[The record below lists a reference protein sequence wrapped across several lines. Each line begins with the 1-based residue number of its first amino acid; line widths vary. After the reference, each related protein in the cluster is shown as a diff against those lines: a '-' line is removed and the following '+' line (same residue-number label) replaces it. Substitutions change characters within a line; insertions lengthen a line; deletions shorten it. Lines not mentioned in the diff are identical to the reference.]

1 MILVT
6 GGAGY
11 IGSHTIKQLL
21 KRGYDVVAYDNL
33 SGGHREL
40 VLCEEFVEADLADL
54 EALRETFERYPIEA
68 VMHFAALTRVGESVE
83 DPEKYYLNNVTG
95 GLNLLRAML
104 EHGVTR
110 FIFSSSAA
118 VYGDPVEI
126 PIREDHPKRPKS
138 PYGRTKLIFE
148 QILEDYSRAYGLQ
161 YIALRYFNAA
171 GSDPEGEIGEWHD
184 PEPHL
189 IPIVLEAAAGKRD
202 HVEIFGTDYETPDG
216 TCIRDFVHV
225 DDLAVAHILA
235 LESLRDGRPNT
246 AYNLGIG
253 KGYSVREVIETCR
266 RVTGREIKVVEG
278 ARRPGDPPQLVADPG
293 RARRELGWEPRFKTL
308 EEIVE
313 TAWEWQSRG
322 REGTLNRGRSEF
334 I

>member
-21 KRGYDVVAYDNL
+21 KRGYEVVALDNL
-33 SGGHREL
+33 SEGHREL
-40 VLCEEFVEADLADL
+40 VLCDEFVEADLADL

-68 VMHFAALTRVGESVE
+68 VMHFAASCRVDESVRE
-83 DPEKYYLNNVTG
+83 PRKYYENNVVN

-104 EHGVTR
+104 EREVKL

-118 VYGDPVEI
+118 VYGDPVKI
-126 PIREDHPKRPKS
+126 PIPEDHPKRPKS
-138 PYGRTKLIFE
+138 PYGRTKWLFE
-148 QILEDYSRAYGLQ
+148 QILEDYARAYDMK
-161 YIALRYFNAA
+161 YISLRYFNAA

-184 PEPHL
+184 PETHL
-189 IPIVLEAAAGKRD
+189 IPIVLEAALGERD
-202 HVEIFGTDYETPDG
+202 HVEIFGTDYKTEDG
-216 TCIRDFVHV
+216 TCIRDYIHV
-225 DDLAVAHILA
+225 NDLAEAHILA

-253 KGYSVREVIETCR
+253 RGYSVREVIEACR
-266 RVTGREIKVVEG
+266 KVTGRKIEVVEG
-278 ARRPGDPPQLVADPG
+278 PRRPGDPPALVADPT
-293 RARRELGWEPRFKTL
+293 RAREELGWEPRFTEL

-313 TAWEWQSRG
+313 TAWAWKRQLSGASKR
-322 REGTLNRGRSEF
+322 LQMK
-334 I
+334 

>member
-21 KRGYDVVAYDNL
+21 KRGHDVVAYDNL
-33 SGGHREL
+33 SEGHREL
-40 VLCEEFVEADLADL
+40 VLCDEFVEADLADL
-54 EALRETFERYPIEA
+54 DALIKTFKRYPIEA
-68 VMHFAALTRVGESVE
+68 VMHFAAKTSVGESVE
-83 DPEKYYLNNVTG
+83 NPQRYYENNVTG

-104 EHGVTR
+104 EHDVKL

-126 PIREDHPKRPKS
+126 PIKEDHPKRPKN
-138 PYGRTKLIFE
+138 PYGQTKLIFE
-148 QILEDYSRAYGLQ
+148 QIFQDYSRAYGLK

-171 GSDPEGEIGEWHD
+171 GSDPEGEIGEWHN
-184 PEPHL
+184 PETHL
-189 IPIVLEAAAGKRD
+189 IPIVLEAALGRRD
-202 HVEIFGTDYETPDG
+202 HVEIFGTDYETKDG
-216 TCIRDFVHV
+216 TCIRDFIHV

-235 LESLRDGRPNT
+235 LESLRDGKPNT

-253 KGYSVREVIETCR
+253 KGYSVREVIETCQK
-266 RVTGREIKVVEG
+266 VTGREIKVLEG
-278 ARRPGDPPQLVADPG
+278 ERRPGDPPQLVADPS
-293 RARRELGWEPRFKTL
+293 RAQRELGWEPKFKAL

-313 TAWEWQSRG
+313 TAWEWQLSMAGDAVIG
-322 REGTLNRGRSEF
+322 RD
-334 I
+334 

>member
-33 SGGHREL
+33 SEGHREF
-40 VLCEEFVEADLADL
+40 VLCDEFVEADLADL
-54 EALRETFERYPIEA
+54 EALRGTFKEYPIDA
-68 VMHFAALTRVGESVE
+68 VMHFAALTKVGESVE
-83 DPEKYYLNNVTG
+83 DPQRYYENNVVG

-104 EHGVTR
+104 EHDVGTL
-110 FIFSSSAA
+110 IFSSSAA
-118 VYGDPVEI
+118 VYGNPVEI
-126 PIREDHPKRPKS
+126 PIKEDHPKRPTS
-138 PYGRTKLIFE
+138 PYGQTKWVFE
-148 QILEDYSRAYGLQ
+148 QVLEDHARAYGLR

-184 PEPHL
+184 PETHL
-189 IPIVLEAAAGKRD
+189 IPIVLEAALGERD
-202 HVEIFGTDYETPDG
+202 HVEIFGTDYETEDG
-216 TCIRDFVHV
+216 TCIRDYIHV
-225 DDLAVAHILA
+225 DDLAWAHILA

-266 RVTGREIKVVEG
+266 KVTGREIEVVEG
-278 ARRPGDPPQLVADPG
+278 ERRPGDPPELVADPSL
-293 RARRELGWEPRFKTL
+293 AQRELGWEPKFKRL

-313 TAWEWQSRG
+313 TAWRWQR
-322 REGTLNRGRSEF
+322 RRD
-334 I
+334 